1 MPVTSVTKDP
11 DQLTMTVVAE
21 FPVPRQR
28 LWDAYAD
35 PRQLEKF
42 WGPVEWPATFTRH
55 DMAVGG
61 RSNYHMTGPDGEKS
75 GGYWEFVAVD
85 APRSFEVID
94 GFVGDDGE
102 PNNEMPNMRMVYTFE
117 DIEGGS
123 RMVGVTHFNSL
134 EQLEQLLGMGMEE
147 GMVSAMS
154 QMDDVIT
161 DLTSFAAGSGVG
173 VDMLSDTQ
181 VRVTR
186 IIRGTLEQ
194 VWAAHHEPELVK
206 RWMLGPDGW
215 TMPVCEVAQ
224 NVGDTYRNEWV
235 DANGENRFGFTG
247 ELLEQAA
254 PHREVTTENMIGMEG
269 PGTTNELTLT
279 PVEGGTLLTLV
290 ITYPSKE
297 LRDTVLATG
306 MTDGMEA
313 SYARLE
319 SEVVGAA

>member
-28 LWDAYAD
+28 LWDAFAD

-75 GGYWEFVAVD
+75 GGYWKFVAVD

-161 DLTSFAAGSGVG
+161 DLTSFAAGSGIG

-194 VWAAHHEPELVK
+194 VWAAHHEPELLK

-319 SEVVGAA
+319 SVLG

>member
-75 GGYWEFVAVD
+75 GGYWKFVAVD

-161 DLTSFAAGSGVG
+161 DLTSFAAGSGIG

-194 VWAAHHEPELVK
+194 VWAAHHEPELLK

-319 SEVVGAA
+319 SVLG

>member
-75 GGYWEFVAVD
+75 GGYWKFVAVD

-161 DLTSFAAGSGVG
+161 DLTSFAAGSGIG

-186 IIRGTLEQ
+186 IIRGTPEQ
-194 VWAAHHEPELVK
+194 VWAAHHEPELLK

-319 SEVVGAA
+319 SVLG

>member
-28 LWDAYAD
+28 LWDAFAD

-75 GGYWEFVAVD
+75 GGYWKFVAVD

-161 DLTSFAAGSGVG
+161 DLTSFAAGSGIG

-186 IIRGTLEQ
+186 IIRGTPEQ
-194 VWAAHHEPELVK
+194 VWAAHHEPELLK

-319 SEVVGAA
+319 SVLG

>member
-28 LWDAYAD
+28 LWDAFAD

-75 GGYWEFVAVD
+75 GGYWKFVAVD

-161 DLTSFAAGSGVG
+161 DLTSFAAGSGIG

-194 VWAAHHEPELVK
+194 VWAAHHEPELLK

-297 LRDTVLATG
+297 LRDVVLATG

-319 SEVVGAA
+319 SVLG